1 MLRIERD
8 KEINLVVRKLE
19 EDMNQQ
25 REELQQTA
33 ENRQNLFF
41 LYKVYFLSLKIS
53 YTNFTGTLKIQFTFY
68 QNKASKEEIR
78 N

>member
-1 MLRIERD
+1 MQQKEKEIKEMLRIERD

-33 ENRQNLFF
+33 ENR
-41 LYKVYFLSLKIS
+41 
-53 YTNFTGTLKIQFTFY
+53 
-68 QNKASKEEIR
+68 
-78 N
+78 